1 MPLNLVL
8 ACVAIACS
16 GITDEITN
24 VEANSL
30 IIFFESGDDHKP
42 QHQIERYLNKLSG
55 DNSSTEQASGV
66 K

>member
-1 MPLNLVL
+1 MPLILVL

-30 IIFFESGDDHKP
+30 IIF
-42 QHQIERYLNKLSG
+42 LNLVTITSPSTKLSAISI
-55 DNSSTEQASGV
+55 NFPATTPQLSRLQA
-66 K
+66 